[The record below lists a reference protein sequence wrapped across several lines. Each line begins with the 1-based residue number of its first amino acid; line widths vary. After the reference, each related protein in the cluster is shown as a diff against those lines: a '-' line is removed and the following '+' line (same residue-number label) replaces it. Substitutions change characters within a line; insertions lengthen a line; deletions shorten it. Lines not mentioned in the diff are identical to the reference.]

1 MRDGLP
7 ESGDVIAEKYV
18 VDHVLGRGGM
28 GTVYAVTH
36 VLTGKRLAL
45 KCLLPSYLNNPS
57 VVERFLREAR
67 TAGRIQHRHVIDV
80 FDAGREGDVLYI
92 IMPLL
97 EGRPLADLLHDERLT
112 LEELLVI
119 LVRAM
124 EGVAAAHDEGILH
137 RDLKPGNIFVCLG
150 ISGRLDD
157 PRVLDFGISK
167 LQDEAHASLT
177 RSGTAV
183 GTPYYMPIEQLTGQR
198 DLDQRVDVYAL
209 GVIMYE
215 AIAGRPPHRADN
227 VAALALQLM
236 HSPPRHLTQLRP
248 DLPAG
253 LADVV
258 MRALERERELRF
270 PSIRALIEALIPFIP
285 QSAGLTMPEPQ
296 GRPLRTPRDMDEP
309 ELGGRLAHG
318 SATTA
323 PSEPPGEQAL
333 AHAPSVPAP
342 LPTRLQGSIG
352 PNARDRNPRVR
363 RVAATM
369 AALGAALLLAR
380 FAAETPPEQPARG
393 VLVPRTP
400 EPLATRNE
408 AGASDAA
415 REAAV
420 PLSPAQSSPP
430 LAGSDA
436 AAATSSAK
444 SLPAMAERKRR
455 GRQRASA
462 TPGEAAAPAAP
473 ELASA
478 PSEDPDAGVTAPTE
492 QGAKTVRDGGARP
505 ATPLPVDTVEEARGG
520 DLAPEEF

>member
-1 MRDGLP
+1 MQDGQP
-7 ESGDVIAEKYV
+7 ESGDVIAGKYV
-18 VDHVLGRGGM
+18 VDLVLGRGGM
-28 GTVYAVTH
+28 GTVYGVTH
-36 VLTGKRLAL
+36 RLTGKRLAL
-45 KCLLPSYLNNPS
+45 KCLLPTYLNNPS

-92 IMPLL
+92 VMPLL
-97 EGRPLADLLHDERLT
+97 EGRPLAELLHDERLT

-124 EGVAAAHDEGILH
+124 EGVSAAHDEGILH

-150 ISGRLDD
+150 VSGRLDD

-167 LQDEAHASLT
+167 LQDEASASLT

-236 HSPPRHLTQLRP
+236 YSPPHHLAQLRP

-270 PSIRALIEALIPFIP
+270 ASVRALIEAVTPFIP

-296 GRPLRTPRDMDEP
+296 GRPLRTPRDMDEAALQGP
-309 ELGGRLAHG
+309 LARG

-323 PSEPPGEQAL
+323 PSEPPAEA
-333 AHAPSVPAP
+333 AAPRAQPEAA
-342 LPTRLQGSIG
+342 
-352 PNARDRNPRVR
+352 PNAAHSQGALGPPASDRTARAR
-363 RVAATM
+363 RVAASLL
-369 AALGAALLLAR
+369 AFGAALVIGRLAIDEPSER
-380 FAAETPPEQPARG
+380 AALTAPAPRSREDLTSSSATAVADAGTLTQSNLPLEPARSG
-393 VLVPRTP
+393 PSFA
-400 EPLATRNE
+400 LAE
-408 AGASDAA
+408 ASDAA
-415 REAAV
+415 APSPVAPQLSKGKPPVRRAARL
-420 PLSPAQSSPP
+420 PRTEDRGA
-430 LAGSDA
+430 
-436 AAATSSAK
+436 SSAK
-444 SLPAMAERKRR
+444 AEL
-455 GRQRASA
+455 
-462 TPGEAAAPAAP
+462 APAAP
-473 ELASA
+473 HGQSPAQDSM
-478 PSEDPDAGVTAPTE
+478 PT
-492 QGAKTVRDGGARP
+492 
-505 ATPLPVDTVEEARGG
+505 ATPSLDKVEEPRAG